1 MSAGPLPWRGRRL
14 HFVGVGGAGMS
25 GYARLA
31 RALGAEVSGSDQAN
45 SPYAERLAADG
56 VLRASIGHAV
66 ENLPAGEELEVIYS
80 SAGRFSAAW
89 PMLARS
95 TPSAARR
102 SAYGLFA
109 RSDPLTSAP
118 SARARRA

>member
-31 RALGAEVSGSDQAN
+31 GALGAEVSGSDREN
-45 SPYAERLAADG
+45 SPYAESLAAEG

-66 ENLPAGEELEVIYS
+66 ENLPA
-80 SAGRFSAAW
+80 R
-89 PMLARS
+89 PRS
-95 TPSAARR
+95 R
-102 SAYGLFA
+102 
-109 RSDPLTSAP
+109 
-118 SARARRA
+118 